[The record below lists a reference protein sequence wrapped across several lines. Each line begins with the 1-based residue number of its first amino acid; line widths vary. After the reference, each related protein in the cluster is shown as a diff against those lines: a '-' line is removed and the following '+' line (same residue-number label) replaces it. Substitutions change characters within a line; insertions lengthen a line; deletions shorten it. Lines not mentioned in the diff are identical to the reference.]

1 MDFLIS
7 KISREKLNA
16 LVSEYGTD
24 KLTLEIGSRG
34 EPSYTKFFPNHVG
47 VDVAGGAGVDVVASV
62 YKLPF
67 KNDSFDL
74 ALCLSVL
81 EHLEEPLKAVSEIRR
96 VVKNG
101 GKIIVSVPF
110 LFPIHDAPGDYWR
123 FTKFG
128 LQKMFSSGWQIEK
141 LCAETSVQETFAVL
155 LQRLGYQ
162 TKMRLN
168 KFSKFFVFL
177 FARLIEKMP
186 NMIKVSFGDIRKSQK
201 EPEAFTSAFF
211 LVAKKI

>member
-1 MDFLIS
+1 MSFLVS
-7 KISREKLNA
+7 KISRKKLDA

-24 KLTLEIGSRG
+24 KLVLEIGSKG
-34 EPSYTKFFPNHVG
+34 EPSYTKFFPNRIG
-47 VDVAGGAGVDVVASV
+47 VDVMGGAGVDVVASV

-67 KNDSFDL
+67 ENDSFDL
-74 ALCLSVL
+74 VLCLSVL
-81 EHLEEPLKAVSEIRR
+81 EHLEKPLEAIFEIRR
-96 VVKNG
+96 VVKIG
-101 GKIIVSVPF
+101 GKVIVSTPF

-128 LQKMFSSGWQIEK
+128 LQKIFSSGWQIEK
-141 LCAETSVQETFAVL
+141 LCAETNAQEAFAVL